1 MKLFEQGNFVEE
13 QRRIRKEIEE
23 RWFGKPNTSIEKRWF
38 GKSNTT
44 EEVKSSK
51 SITDLYDSMARKDK

>member
-1 MKLFEQGNFVEE
+1 MRLFEQGNFVEE

-23 RWFGKPNTSIEKRWF
+23 RWFGKPNT
-38 GKSNTT
+38 T